1 MLKEA
6 DVNTTA
12 DGVDKLGTSMVN
24 LLHLPHGRNCKPL
37 HTKLRS
43 IKSYAGGYSLMLCSQ
58 GLCHNQFFLYLS
70 KRQSTSQRVGHS
82 A

>member
-24 LLHLPHGRNCKPL
+24 LLHLPHGRNCKP
-37 HTKLRS
+37 
-43 IKSYAGGYSLMLCSQ
+43 
-58 GLCHNQFFLYLS
+58 
-70 KRQSTSQRVGHS
+70 
-82 A
+82 